1 MAIWE
6 SFPATVTIISMA
18 MMIPSAPPN
27 RWHPERCGLASMCI
41 PRASQKRF
49 FLAQAENIIKTSIN

>member
-27 RWHPERCGLASMCI
+27 RWHPVERCGSIDVCI
-41 PRASQKRF
+41 PKASQKR
-49 FLAQAENIIKTSIN
+49 